1 MNAAREAITTKR
13 RNVGAVGAKANTQ
26 RFHGRFSFFY
36 KRKVS
41 CARPC
46 VGVVCSLYTL
56 RCRSTCVEC
65 VLGFPFSV
73 QESTSWGIEPVYLE
87 HVRTSIRVITMV

>member
-46 VGVVCSLYTL
+46 VS
-56 RCRSTCVEC
+56 VE
-65 VLGFPFSV
+65 VGFAFSMRAGAL
-73 QESTSWGIEPVYLE
+73 T
-87 HVRTSIRVITMV
+87 